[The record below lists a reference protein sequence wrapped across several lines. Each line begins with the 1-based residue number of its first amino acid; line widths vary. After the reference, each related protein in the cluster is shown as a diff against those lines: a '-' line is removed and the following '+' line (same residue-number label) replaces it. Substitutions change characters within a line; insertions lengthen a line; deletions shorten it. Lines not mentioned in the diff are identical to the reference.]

1 MTRDQRLRFGS
12 DAGVVVKFNLPPTEA
27 TDDAPAA
34 IRSELSKFILRHR
47 PQDPELCRMR
57 NENFGLNRKPGRDFR
72 SESRQMFVHFQLMF
86 ALATGPR
93 CRFLQI
99 FFRQRRG
106 WFIFSIQFGTQRPL
120 CFAMG

>member
-1 MTRDQRLRFGS
+1 MTRDRRLRFGS
-12 DAGVVVKFNLPPTEA
+12 DAGVIVEFNLPSTEA

-34 IRSELSKFILRHR
+34 IGGELSQFILRHR

-57 NENFGLNRKPGRDFR
+57 DENLRLNRKHGGDFR
-72 SESRQMFVHFQLMF
+72 SESRQMFAHFQLVF

-93 CRFLQI
+93 CRFLQP

-106 WFIFSIQFGTQRPL
+106 RFVFSIQLGTQRPL
-120 CFAMG
+120 RFTVG